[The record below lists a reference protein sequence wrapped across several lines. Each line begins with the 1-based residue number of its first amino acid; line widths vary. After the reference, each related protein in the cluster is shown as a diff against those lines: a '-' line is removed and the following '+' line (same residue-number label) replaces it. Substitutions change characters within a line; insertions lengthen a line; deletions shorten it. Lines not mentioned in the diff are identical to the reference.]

1 MNNPSQ
7 LVHRIVSV
15 LFLKYIVILSLFLS
29 QTAFGAGSYDLD
41 DSSNYEA
48 DYKLGLELIKK
59 EKYEPA
65 ISKFKKLID
74 KKSDNYTQADIYNY
88 LGYTHRKLKKFDDA
102 ETYYLKALKLDS
114 DHVGALEYIGELY
127 LETYRIEEAKNSLQ
141 KLKSVAGESSEEYI
155 ELSKLISNYTQ

>member
-1 MNNPSQ
+1 VNKVYTQKLN
-7 LVHRIVSV
+7 LKLKFIIVNLPEIV
-15 LFLKYIVILSLFLS
+15 CKYLS
-29 QTAFGAGSYDLD
+29 T
-41 DSSNYEA
+41 NHT
-48 DYKLGLELIKK
+48 
-59 EKYEPA
+59 
-65 ISKFKKLID
+65 KKLIN

-88 LGYTHRKLKKFDDA
+88 LGYTHRKLMKYDDA

-127 LETYRIEEAKNSLQ
+127 LETDRIEEAKKSLQ